1 LADKSHT
8 AFLPT
13 NFSYK
18 PISNKNNKN
27 NSNSLNKTAKLNQIS
42 VGNQTT
48 SQTLL
53 YQQHLT
59 SKKKQAR
66 PTYQTYQIK
75 QKTDKQC
82 SKTEKRKKTGK
93 EQKSE
98 QIY

>member
-27 NSNSLNKTAKLNQIS
+27 NPNSLNKTAKLNQIS

-48 SQTLL
+48 SQTLH
-53 YQQHLT
+53 YQQNLT
-59 SKKKQAR
+59 IRKKENKTDIPNISNSAKNRSATVQNRKKK
-66 PTYQTYQIK
+66 
-75 QKTDKQC
+75 
-82 SKTEKRKKTGK
+82 ENW
-93 EQKSE
+93 
-98 QIY
+98 